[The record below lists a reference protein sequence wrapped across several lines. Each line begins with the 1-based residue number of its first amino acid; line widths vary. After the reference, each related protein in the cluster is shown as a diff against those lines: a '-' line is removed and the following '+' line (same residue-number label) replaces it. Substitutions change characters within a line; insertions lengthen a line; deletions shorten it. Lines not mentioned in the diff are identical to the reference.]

1 MRGFFYALFS
11 DKTGIDALEVPTLTD
26 NRTFHTI
33 A

>member
-11 DKTGIDALEVPTLTD
+11 DETGIDALVVLALTD